1 MPLAETFLAFVSDD
15 LRGRLDAASV
25 DRTLGAALTAARAEV
40 ALPSVSDEDFAAH
53 AAERLGPELA
63 PLDDPAAAL
72 AGVQAVD
79 LLIALGCR
87 RGDER
92 ALAAFDARFGTDVDL
107 AIKKSPS
114 LGVAPDEFRQL
125 VRTRLFVNEP
135 DRPAKIASYSGRGP
149 LKGWVWVTA
158 VRLVVDLARQSTP
171 DRPEGDDRVFDRLP
185 GALDLE
191 TEVIRA
197 ASRHDLNEA
206 MKRAFSRLEVRD
218 RNLLRQRYVH
228 DLSGDKIAQLH
239 GVHRA
244 TAFGWI
250 EDARKTL
257 LKRIEEE
264 LGGRAGNRELASLLA
279 ALGSRLDISL
289 RAVMTSEDGV

>member
-1 MPLAETFLAFVSDD
+1 VPLAETFLAFVPEGLRARLGASD
-15 LRGRLDAASV
+15 V
-25 DRTLGAALTAARAEV
+25 ERTLGSALASARAEV
-40 ALPSVSDEDFAAH
+40 AMPSVSDEDFAAH
-53 AAERLGPELA
+53 AAERLSPELA
-63 PLDDPAAAL
+63 SLEDPAAAL
-72 AGVQAVD
+72 AGVHALD

-92 ALAAFDARFGTDVDL
+92 ALAAFDARFGADVDL

-135 DRPAKIASYSGRGP
+135 GRPAKIASYSGRGP
-149 LKGWVWVTA
+149 LKGWVRVTA
-158 VRLVVDLARQSTP
+158 ARLVVDLARQSTP
-171 DRPEGDDRVFDRLP
+171 DKPEGDERVFDRLP

-197 ASRHDLNEA
+197 ASRQDLNAA
-206 MKRAFSRLEVRD
+206 MKRAFARLDVRD

-244 TAFGWI
+244 TTFG
-250 EDARKTL
+250 
-257 LKRIEEE
+257 
-264 LGGRAGNRELASLLA
+264 
-279 ALGSRLDISL
+279 
-289 RAVMTSEDGV
+289 